1 MFIHTLLPIPPWF
14 RQLCICLAFSRFV
27 FVLIMYVMLGQL
39 TCSANGQL
47 YTIKINKDFS
57 LRLQKRGALPT
68 FKIERWERE
77 YKQEDWFVF
86 VSAANNGSKETFCAA
101 CHNKLDQRECFTEHY
116 LSLSLSLSL
125 AFIYISNALSSSESC
140 ACLQILTS
148 HKDLVI
154 RASTACR

>member
-1 MFIHTLLPIPPWF
+1 M
-14 RQLCICLAFSRFV
+14 CLAFPRVV
-27 FVLIMYVMLGQL
+27 FVLMLYRTLSHMLGHV
-39 TCSANGQL
+39 TSSANGQL

-68 FKIERWERE
+68 FKIERWERERE

-148 HKDLVI
+148 IKDLVI
-154 RASTACR
+154 RASTACRKKG